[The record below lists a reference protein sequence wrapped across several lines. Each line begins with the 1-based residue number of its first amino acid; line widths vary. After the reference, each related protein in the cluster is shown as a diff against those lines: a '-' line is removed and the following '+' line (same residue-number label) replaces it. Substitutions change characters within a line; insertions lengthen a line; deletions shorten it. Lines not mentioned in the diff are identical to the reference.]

1 MCESTSRQPPLK
13 HLRLLAQD
21 MMEHSSAAAV
31 TVSNTVDTELI
42 AYFADCKN
50 YSENNGLK
58 FWVTNANK
66 YPLLAPLAQDRL
78 SAPASEAYVER
89 VFSVCGELTAGKRN
103 RPTKSLKRIMLKTVL
118 WSETVVL

>member
-1 MCESTSRQPPLK
+1 MCESTSSQPPLK
-13 HLRLLAQD
+13 RFQLLAQD

-31 TVSNTVDTELI
+31 TVSNTVDNELI
-42 AYFADCKN
+42 AYFADCKT

-66 YPLLAPLAQDRL
+66 YPLLAPLAQNLL

-89 VFSVCGELTAGKRN
+89 VFSVCGQLTAGKRN
-103 RPTKSLKRIMLKTVL
+103 RLTKSLQKIMLKMNL
-118 WSETVVL
+118 KYYA